1 MESDVIELWS
11 AAIAAIFA
19 AAACSLQLFQFHREL
34 CFVRWWY
41 MDNAESQ
48 RAEKKQGR
56 KWRRFHIY

>member
-41 MDNAESQ
+41 MDNAES
-48 RAEKKQGR
+48 RE
-56 KWRRFHIY
+56 